1 MSFIKICGITD
12 EREIEELNKLK
23 VEYAGF
29 ILFFPK
35 SKRNNSIKKA
45 IELKACLTY
54 SKAVAV
60 TVSPTLEQA
69 LAIEQA
75 GFDVL
80 QVHGE
85 LSDEIKEKC
94 NIEIWK
100 AFNISAK
107 EEQNGE
113 NIRELQLIITDNRIS
128 GIVID
133 GAVAGSGESFDWK
146 QFKKINT
153 REKLFI
159 MAGGLCPENV
169 KSAIESLSPDVVDVS
184 SGVEYPEKDR
194 VGKDLKRVRKFVE
207 NVRT

>member
-35 SKRNNSIKKA
+35 SKRNNSIQKA
-45 IELKACLTY
+45 IELKACLKY

-60 TVSPTLEQA
+60 TVSPTLEQS

-113 NIRELQLIITDNRIS
+113 NIRELQLITTDNRI
-128 GIVID
+128 
-133 GAVAGSGESFDWK
+133 
-146 QFKKINT
+146 
-153 REKLFI
+153 
-159 MAGGLCPENV
+159 
-169 KSAIESLSPDVVDVS
+169 SAIESLSPDVVDVS

-207 NVRT
+207 NVR